1 MKGNNPALG
10 LFILRV
16 VVGVV
21 FLMHGLGKLIGPP
34 FPGPGMAG
42 WSGMLRDVL
51 HFPVPGLMAWV
62 GMLIEAGG
70 GLALILGV
78 AAAPV
83 GWLLALYM
91 VIAGVTGGHF
101 AAGFDVFHFG
111 DPMRRGYEYNLTL
124 IAASLCIAFGGPG
137 SWALGGS
144 NGQSEASRMM

>member
-70 GLALILGV
+70 GLALILGI

-144 NGQSEASRMM
+144 KGRSEPPRMM

>member
-1 MKGNNPALG
+1 M
-10 LFILRV
+10 
-16 VVGVV
+16 
-21 FLMHGLGKLIGPP
+21 
-34 FPGPGMAG
+34 
-42 WSGMLRDVL
+42 
-51 HFPVPGLMAWV
+51 
-62 GMLIEAGG
+62 
-70 GLALILGV
+70 ILGV
-78 AAAPV
+78 LAAPV